1 MSKMKIASWN
11 VNSIRVRLDHVK
23 EWLQTVKPDVLV
35 LQETKVQDHDFPV
48 DDFSALGYQVC
59 FIGQKSYNGVAILY
73 HKGLDPSDIATQMPD
88 YKDEEKRFLAATF
101 AGIHVVNVYVPNG
114 RHIDHEAYQYKMEWL
129 SHLHDYLKKQ
139 LAKHD
144 RLVVLGDFN
153 IAPKDIDVH
162 DPQAWEGD
170 VLVSPR
176 ERDALEG
183 LLDLGLHDSF
193 RALNDKQQLFSWWP
207 YKGFAFRRQRGLR
220 IDLALVSD
228 ALLSSCKGSDIDV
241 TPRQW
246 DRPSDH
252 APIFI
257 DCHLD
262 S

>member
-1 MSKMKIASWN
+1 MSKIKIASWN
-11 VNSIRVRLDHVK
+11 VNSIRVRLEHVK
-23 EWLQTVKPDVLV
+23 AWLQAEHPDVLV
-35 LQETKVQDHDFPV
+35 LQETKVQDHDFPS
-48 DDFSALGYQVC
+48 DEFSALGYGVC

-73 HKGLDPSDIATQMPD
+73 RQGLEPDHILMQMPG
-88 YKDEEKRFLAATF
+88 YQDEEKRFLAATF

-114 RHIDHEAYQYKMEWL
+114 RHIEHEAYQYKMEWL
-129 SHLHDYLKKQ
+129 SHLHDYLKEQ
-139 LAKHD
+139 LTKHEK
-144 RLVVLGDFN
+144 LVVLGDFN
-153 IAPKDIDVH
+153 IAPGDVDVH

-176 ERDALEG
+176 ERDALNG
-183 LLDLGLHDSF
+183 LLQLGLHDSF
-193 RALNDKQQLFSWWP
+193 RSLNDTQQLFSWWP

-228 ALLSSCKGSDIDV
+228 ALLSQCEGSGIDV

-257 DCHLD
+257 DCRINK
-262 S
+262 